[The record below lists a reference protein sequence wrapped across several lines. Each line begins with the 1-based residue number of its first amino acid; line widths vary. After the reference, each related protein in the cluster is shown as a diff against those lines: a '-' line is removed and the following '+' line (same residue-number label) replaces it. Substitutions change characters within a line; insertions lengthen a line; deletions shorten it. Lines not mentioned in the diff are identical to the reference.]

1 METLLAFIVGGLFAA
16 SIFLMLRKNLI
27 RIVIGLILL
36 SNAVN
41 LMVFTMGR
49 VTAANPPLIGE
60 GAVAAG
66 AGIANPLPQALV
78 LTAIVI
84 GFGLLA
90 FALVLAYRSYKEL
103 NTVNVDEMR
112 LAEPPYPGENIRVS
126 NNSAASTPEIVPSTG
141 GEPLTQPDNK
151 EGGR

>member
-1 METLLAFIVGGLFAA
+1 MLAFIVGGLFAG

-41 LMVFTMGR
+41 LLIFTLGR
-49 VTAANPPLIGE
+49 ITSANPPLIGE
-60 GAVAAG
+60 GASVAD
-66 AGIANPLPQALV
+66 AGIANPLPQALI

-90 FALVLAYRSYKEL
+90 FALVLTYRSYKEL
-103 NTVNVDEMR
+103 HTVYVDEMR
-112 LAEPPYPGENIRVS
+112 IAEPPFPGEKIGGSNSVAKKKEVVS
-126 NNSAASTPEIVPSTG
+126 STG
-141 GEPLTQPDNK
+141 GEFVTQSENA
-151 EGGR
+151 GGSQ

>member
-1 METLLAFIVGGLFAA
+1 METLLAFIVGGLFAS
-16 SIFLMLRKNLI
+16 SIYLMLRKNLI

-41 LMVFTMGR
+41 LLVFTMGR
-49 VTAANPPLIGE
+49 LTAGNPPLIAE
-60 GAVAAG
+60 GATAADP
-66 AGIANPLPQALV
+66 GIANPLSQALV

-90 FALVLAYRSYKEL
+90 FALVLTYRSYKEL

-112 LAEPPYPGENIRVS
+112 LAEPPYPGENIPQAGDSVS
-126 NNSAASTPEIVPSTG
+126 LKKEVVPSTG
-141 GEPLTQPDNK
+141 GEQVTRPDNK
-151 EGGR
+151 GDK

>member
-1 METLLAFIVGGLFAA
+1 METLLAFIVGGLFAG

-27 RIVIGLILL
+27 RIIIGLILL

-41 LMVFTMGR
+41 LLIFTVGR
-49 VTAANPPLIGE
+49 ITAGNPPLIGE
-60 GAVAAG
+60 DSTIAE
-66 AGIANPLPQALV
+66 AGIANPLPQALI

-90 FALVLAYRSYKEL
+90 FALVLVYRSYKEL

-112 LAEPPYPGENIRVS
+112 LAEPPFAGEIVVGT
-126 NNSAASTPEIVPSTG
+126 NNSVASDTETELPSDD
-141 GEPLTQPDNK
+141 EPVTQAGVK